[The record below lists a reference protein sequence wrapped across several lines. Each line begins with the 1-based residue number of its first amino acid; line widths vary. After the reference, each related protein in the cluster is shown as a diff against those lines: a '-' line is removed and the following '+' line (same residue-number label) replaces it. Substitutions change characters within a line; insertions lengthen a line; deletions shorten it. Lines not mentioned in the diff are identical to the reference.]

1 MVNYFFFTCF
11 WVFSNFPG
19 IFFFDPLFFLKSVLF
34 NFYKFMNYLVFLL
47 LIHFSLHLVVRKKYF
62 IWFLYLKIY
71 GDLICAITY
80 CQYRKMSYV
89 TLRKTFI
96 LFLLDRAFCMFARF
110 NWFIMSQCQWFHL
123 GVCWSFWMFIFIF
136 KSNLGSFQPVF
147 FEIFPLASLS
157 SSLLLE
163 FPHQAYVGPLDGSHV
178 SLWLCHFPSIFFFLS
193 LRFGNFPCSIF
204 TFAVFFSLLKS
215 AFESL

>member
-80 CQYRKMSYV
+80 CQYWKMSYV

-110 NWFIMSQCQWFHL
+110 NWFIMSQCQWFDL

-147 FEIFPLASLS
+147 FEIF
-157 SSLLLE
+157 
-163 FPHQAYVGPLDGSHV
+163 
-178 SLWLCHFPSIFFFLS
+178 LWLLFLALFFWNSHIKPMLVHLMVPMCPFGSVTFLQSFFPVPQIW
-193 LRFGNFPCSIF
+193 
-204 TFAVFFSLLKS
+204 
-215 AFESL
+215 